1 MYQSLIFFYFITTS
15 GSKPQTS
22 AGKMFGLWDI
32 STLAFTCVVVTVNLR
47 LLLCCNSIT
56 RWHHISVW
64 GSIIAWFLFIFGYSG
79 IMTNG
84 DRQVSRSFSVSHNMY
99 TMPILA
105 CALTQSI
112 HQAPWCGGKKLHLT
126 TSSFWVQFPPMEL
139 SSEGI
144 SIEPPPS
151 PQGSSH

>member
-1 MYQSLIFFYFITTS
+1 MIFVLIFFVQPQDVSASLSKKYPQLYMEGLRNVFFQWKVVGIWTFFSVYQSLIFFYFVTTS

-32 STLAFTCVVVTVNLR
+32 STMAFTCVVVTVNIR

-64 GSIIAWFLFIFGYSG
+64 GSIVAWFLFIFGYSG

-84 DRQVSRSFSVSHNMY
+84 DRQVSSSFSIS
-99 TMPILA
+99 TQA
-105 CALTQSI
+105 CI
-112 HQAPWCGGKKLHLT
+112 
-126 TSSFWVQFPPMEL
+126 
-139 SSEGI
+139 
-144 SIEPPPS
+144 
-151 PQGSSH
+151 